1 MARGDVVFVLLLKI
15 NCHLIV
21 IKSVSL
27 NSHYEG
33 RRDGRRG
40 DNGRRGGRHGEDW
53 GRCVGRGDD
62 GDWGLAVSSG
72 REDGVIVVSRFFVV
86 TIAVQ
91 RVRDNGQRVF
101 LGVFRLQC
109 GNISGQKVQ
118 QLRTMLT
125 AQNNVVNILSVI

>member
-40 DNGRRGGRHGEDW
+40 DDGRRGKDW
-53 GRCVGRGDD
+53 GRCAGRGDD
-62 GDWGLAVSSG
+62 GDWGSAVSSG
-72 REDGVIVVSRFFVV
+72 RRTASSSLCRGFVA

-91 RVRDNGQRVF
+91 RVHDNGQRVF
-101 LGVFRLQC
+101 WGYLGCRT
-109 GNISGQKVQ
+109 GISRAKKHD
-118 QLRTMLT
+118 
-125 AQNNVVNILSVI
+125 NCEHF